1 MQRRAYH
8 PDAYLER
15 MRNVMQGLQAR
26 TKILEV
32 MEERESARTI
42 QEVASL
48 TVLSYSVSRHHLRL
62 LEAERIVKRTRKRPY
77 KWRLTGKG
85 QRRLNHVGERIFM

>member
-1 MQRRAYH
+1 MQRRTSYH
-8 PDAYLER
+8 PDAYLEHK
-15 MRNVMQGLQAR
+15 RNVIQGLQTR

-32 MEERESARTI
+32 MGESERARTT

-62 LEAERIVKRTRKRPY
+62 LEAERIVKRTKKRPY

-85 QRRLNHVGERIFM
+85 QRRLNHVGERGV

>member
-1 MQRRAYH
+1 MQRRTYH
-8 PDAYLER
+8 PDAYLGR
-15 MRNVMQGLQAR
+15 RRNVIKGLQAR

-32 MEERESARTI
+32 MEDRASAQII

-85 QRRLNHVGERIFM
+85 QKRLNHVGERGV

>member
-1 MQRRAYH
+1 MQRRKYH

-15 MRNVMQGLQAR
+15 RRNVIRGLKAR
-26 TKILEV
+26 TKILVV
-32 MEERESARTI
+32 MDRASARTI

-85 QRRLNHVGERIFM
+85 QKRLNQVGERGV